1 MEDIILHTAEF
12 GPLAFVPLLTACAI
26 ACAYILLRK
35 GLAAGLLAV
44 LAVAYAWARY
54 TSGKPPEAIVMAWW
68 YGINWVCMLAF
79 LGFLRLSAM
88 LQSGRLRIFSSSL
101 LRQE

>member
-1 MEDIILHTAEF
+1 MEDFILQT
-12 GPLAFVPLLTACAI
+12 LAFVPPLAVCAI
-26 ACAYILLRK
+26 FCAYILLRK
-35 GLAAGLLAV
+35 GLAAGSLAV
-44 LAVAYAWARY
+44 LVVSYAWAY
-54 TSGKPPEAIVMAWW
+54 FTFDTPPGAIMMAWW